1 MEKNRVS
8 DQTLC
13 SAFSPGGKFYVT
25 GGTDKIVR
33 VYEMSDPPL
42 LVNELTGHT
51 DRILTIQFNNNGQC
65 CFATGSC
72 DGTSIIWRYSSSQW
86 TSIVLVA
93 SVDQQL
99 ISAASK
105 FDNKTNQVTMICW
118 ERLTDSYLATGHTPD
133 CNIRIWNTSNGE
145 MVSLLKGHTN
155 EVFVVECHPKEPR
168 ILLTAGHDGQ
178 VIIWDMLAAVQLKVF
193 QIEHP
198 DADTLY
204 SDDDLYTTEC
214 ILQERQGKQPLLR
227 KSTSSK

>member
-1 MEKNRVS
+1 MVGWQSVLGECDWLVDKDWETVRKTERLSPSPDDDSKYIATTAKDGCLLFWKWDPTTLKFHDKPVKFMEKNRVS

-33 VYEMSDPPL
+33 VYEMSDPPI

-86 TSIVLVA
+86 SSIVLVA

-99 ISAASK
+99 
-105 FDNKTNQVTMICW
+105 
-118 ERLTDSYLATGHTPD
+118 
-133 CNIRIWNTSNGE
+133 
-145 MVSLLKGHTN
+145 
-155 EVFVVECHPKEPR
+155 
-168 ILLTAGHDGQ
+168 
-178 VIIWDMLAAVQLKVF
+178 
-193 QIEHP
+193 
-198 DADTLY
+198 
-204 SDDDLYTTEC
+204 
-214 ILQERQGKQPLLR
+214 
-227 KSTSSK
+227 